1 MKSLVHASWADVEIL
16 RGRVAELT
24 ESPTLV
30 AAASRFTQAFVES
43 FDSVVLARLFAVLPF
58 RSLPAL
64 EHEYVRSRT
73 SSTRLGNETPC
84 LCLLGTHGRGGAWCD
99 RTASAGHLAIP
110 LLDSNSVSDAP
121 MIAKLLSDLDVDL
134 KVLDDGR
141 PIATRMMPG
150 GRNGTFYVSDA
161 MTEQDGRDRY
171 IIPGRD
177 FVEKFAIR
185 TVFGMGGTYV
195 DGTLVVAILF
205 CDEKVDRLTVD
216 RFPSFISSFKMA
228 TSRLAAQRLIFPA

>member
-1 MKSLVHASWADVEIL
+1 
-16 RGRVAELT
+16 
-24 ESPTLV
+24 
-30 AAASRFTQAFVES
+30 
-43 FDSVVLARLFAVLPF
+43 
-58 RSLPAL
+58 
-64 EHEYVRSRT
+64 
-73 SSTRLGNETPC
+73 
-84 LCLLGTHGRGGAWCD
+84 
-99 RTASAGHLAIP
+99 

-134 KVLDDGR
+134 RILDDGR

-161 MTEQDGRDRY
+161 LTERDGRNRF

-177 FVEKFAIR
+177 FVEKLGIR

-205 CDEKVDRLTVD
+205 CAEQVDRLTVD

-228 TSRLAAQRLIFPA
+228 TARLAQEQMIFHT